1 MISKATAPGKII
13 LFGEH
18 FVVHGTHAVVC
29 AINKRVSVTSE
40 TNDTA
45 AISIESSLGKA
56 AIPITEDVDT
66 VEKKFRPF
74 FFIAKE
80 VISDHNFKNGINI
93 KIESDIPI
101 GAGLG
106 SSSACCVA
114 GAASISNLFSKPDIS
129 QILDMSI
136 DAERTIFP
144 KTSGADCTVSALG
157 GIIEYQK
164 ESDPKSIKTEHDFDF
179 VVVNSQKMH
188 NTDAVVSR
196 VNQFKEKNE
205 DAFSELC
212 KEEDNLISKAVD
224 SLQTVDLDIIGKC
237 MSQNQIFLER
247 IGVSN
252 NVLLDIVKSIEKETF
267 GAKLTGAGDGGCVI
281 ALTEKSKKDSVVK
294 NMSQKYETFPVTI
307 EKTGMQVNITN

>member
-1 MISKATAPGKII
+1 MISKVSAPGKII

-18 FVVHGTHAVVC
+18 FVVHGTRAVVG
-29 AINKRVSVTSE
+29 AINKRVTVTSE
-40 TNDTA
+40 KNDTA
-45 AISIESSLGKA
+45 AISISSSLGKA
-56 AIPITEDVDT
+56 TIPITEEIDS

-80 VISDHNFKNGINI
+80 VISDHNFQNGITI
-93 KIESDIPI
+93 DIQSDIPI

-114 GAASISNLFSKPDIS
+114 AAASVSNLFSKVDAS
-129 QILDMSI
+129 QILDLAI

-144 KTSGADCTVSALG
+144 RTSGADCTVSTLG

-164 ESDPKSIKTEHDFDF
+164 ESDPKAIKTEHDFDF
-179 VVVNSQKMH
+179 IVVNSQKMH
-188 NTDAVVSR
+188 NTDAVVKR
-196 VNQFKEKNE
+196 VNKFRDDNA
-205 DAFSELC
+205 DTFSELC
-212 KEEDNLISKAVD
+212 TEEDNLITNAID
-224 SLQTVDLDIIGKC
+224 SLQTFDLETIGKC

-252 NVLLDIVKSIEKETF
+252 DVLLDIVKTIEKETF

-281 ALTEKSKKDSVVK
+281 ALTDQSKKDSVVE
-294 NMSQKYETFPVTI
+294 NMRKEYETYPVTI

>member
-18 FVVHGTHAVVC
+18 FVVHGTRAVVG
-29 AINKRVSVTSE
+29 AINKVVTVTSE
-40 TNDTA
+40 KNDTA
-45 AISIESSLGKA
+45 AISISSTLGKTT
-56 AIPITEDVDT
+56 IPITEEVET

-93 KIESDIPI
+93 LIESEIPI

-114 GAASISNLFSKPDIS
+114 ASASISNLFAKPDLS
-129 QILDMSI
+129 EILDLAI

-144 KTSGADCTVSALG
+144 RTSGADCTVSALG

-164 ESDPKSIKTEHDFDF
+164 ETDSKSIKTEHDFDF

-196 VNQFKEKNE
+196 VNKFKDDNA
-205 DAFSELC
+205 DIFSDLC
-212 KEEDNLISKAVD
+212 TEENKLITKAID
-224 SLQTVDLDIIGKC
+224 SLQTFDLETVGKC

-247 IGVSN
+247 IGVAN
-252 NVLLDIVKSIEKETF
+252 DVLLDIVKSIEKETF

-281 ALTEKSKKDSVVK
+281 ALTDKNNKDSVVE
-294 NMSQKYETFPVTI
+294 NMSTKYETFPITI

>member
-196 VNQFKEKNE
+196 VNQFKETNE

-224 SLQTVDLDIIGKC
+224 SLQTFDLDIIGKC

>member
-1 MISKATAPGKII
+1 MISKATAAGKII

-224 SLQTVDLDIIGKC
+224 SLQTFDLDIIGKC

>member
-18 FVVHGTHAVVC
+18 FVVHGTRAVVG
-29 AINKRVSVTSE
+29 AINKVVTVTSE
-40 TNDTA
+40 KNDTA
-45 AISIESSLGKA
+45 AISISSTLGKTT
-56 AIPITEDVDT
+56 IPITEEVET

-93 KIESDIPI
+93 LIESEIPI

-114 GAASISNLFSKPDIS
+114 ASASISNLFAKPDLS
-129 QILDMSI
+129 EILDLAI

-144 KTSGADCTVSALG
+144 RTSGADCTVSALG

-164 ESDPKSIKTEHDFDF
+164 ETDSKSIKTEHDFDF

-196 VNQFKEKNE
+196 VNKFKDDNA
-205 DAFSELC
+205 DTFSDLC
-212 KEEDNLISKAVD
+212 TEENKLITKAID
-224 SLQTVDLDIIGKC
+224 SLQTFDLETVGKC

-247 IGVSN
+247 IGVAN
-252 NVLLDIVKSIEKETF
+252 DVLLDIVKSIEK
-267 GAKLTGAGDGGCVI
+267 
-281 ALTEKSKKDSVVK
+281 
-294 NMSQKYETFPVTI
+294 
-307 EKTGMQVNITN
+307 

>member
-18 FVVHGTHAVVC
+18 FVVHGTRAIVG
-29 AINKRVSVTSE
+29 AINKRVTITSE
-40 TNDTA
+40 KNDTA
-45 AISIESSLGKA
+45 AISISSSLGKA
-56 AIPITEDVDT
+56 TIPITEEVDC

-80 VISDHNFKNGINI
+80 VINDYNFQNGITI
-93 KIESDIPI
+93 DIQSDIPI

-114 GAASISNLFSKPDIS
+114 AAASISNLFSRTDIS
-129 QILDMSI
+129 QVLDLAI

-144 KTSGADCTVSALG
+144 RTSGADCTVSALG

-164 ESDPKSIKTEHDFDF
+164 ESDPKAIKTEHDFDF

-188 NTDAVVSR
+188 NTDVVVSR
-196 VNQFKEKNE
+196 VNKFKDGNAN
-205 DAFSELC
+205 AFSELC
-212 KEEDNLISKAVD
+212 AEEDNLITKAIG
-224 SLQTVDLDIIGKC
+224 SLQTFDLETVGKC

-252 NVLLDIVKSIEKETF
+252 DVLLDIVKSIEKETF

-281 ALTEKSKKDSVVK
+281 AITEQSKKDSVVE
-294 NMSQKYETFPVTI
+294 NMSTKYETYPVVI
-307 EKTGMQVNITN
+307 EKTGIQLNITN

>member
-13 LFGEH
+13 LLGEH

-224 SLQTVDLDIIGKC
+224 SLQTFDLDIIGKC

>member
-106 SSSACCVA
+106 SSAACCVA

-188 NTDAVVSR
+188 NTAAVVSR
-196 VNQFKEKNE
+196 VYHYKEKNE

-224 SLQTVDLDIIGKC
+224 SLQTFDLDIIGKC

>member
-1 MISKATAPGKII
+1 LISKATAPGKII

-212 KEEDNLISKAVD
+212 KEEDNLISKAVY
-224 SLQTVDLDIIGKC
+224 SLQTFDLDIIGKC

>member
-157 GIIEYQK
+157 GIIAYQK

-212 KEEDNLISKAVD
+212 NEEDNLISKAVD
-224 SLQTVDLDIIGKC
+224 SLQTFDLDIIGKC